1 MKIKRIPA
9 GMYGAN
15 CYILIDEE
23 TMVGC
28 IIDPGG
34 DADRLANIIDE
45 LNIEIK
51 FILLTHGHMDHVG
64 GVEVLREKYNVPVY
78 INGKDKELMEKG
90 TQVFGRIWGKTPE
103 DKELKDEEIIKLGS
117 LDIRCIETPGHTPGG
132 MSFLVNNVVFTGD
145 TLFHGSVGRCDL
157 PGGNQSQLI
166 ESIKN
171 KLMVLDDEIVVLP
184 GHEGES
190 NIKFERQYNPFL

>member
-15 CYILIDEE
+15 CYVLIDEE

-34 DADRLANIIDE
+34 DADRLVNIIDE
-45 LNIEIK
+45 FNIEVK

-64 GVEVLREKYNVPVY
+64 GVEILREKYNVPVY

-90 TQVFGRIWGKTPE
+90 TEVFGRIWSKTSE
-103 DKELKDEEIIKLGS
+103 DKELKDGEILKLGN
-117 LDIRCIETPGHTPGG
+117 LDIKCMETPGHTPGG

-145 TLFHGSVGRCDL
+145 TLFRGSVGRCDL

-166 ESIKN
+166 ESIKS
-171 KLMVLDDEIVVLP
+171 KLMILDDEIVVLP

-190 NIKFERQYNPFL
+190 NIRFEKQYNPFF

>member
-64 GVEVLREKYNVPVY
+64 GVEVLRKKYNVPVY

-90 TQVFGRIWGKTPE
+90 TQVFGIIWNKTPE
-103 DKELKDEEIIKLGS
+103 DKELKDQEIIKLGS

-171 KLMVLDDEIVVLP
+171 KLMILDDEIVVLP

>member
-171 KLMVLDDEIVVLP
+171 KLMILDDEIVVLP

>member
-1 MKIKRIPA
+1 
-9 GMYGAN
+9 MYGAN

>member
-23 TMVGC
+23 IRVGC

-64 GVEVLREKYNVPVY
+64 GVEVLRKKYNVPVY

-90 TQVFGRIWGKTPE
+90 TQVFGIIWNKTPE
-103 DKELKDEEIIKLGS
+103 DKELKDQEIIKLGS

-157 PGGNQSQLI
+157 PGRNQSQLI

-171 KLMVLDDEIVVLP
+171 KLMILDDEIVVLP

>member
-103 DKELKDEEIIKLGS
+103 DKELKDEEIINLGS

>member
-9 GMYGAN
+9 GIYGAN
-15 CYILIDEE
+15 CYILTDDKNK
-23 TMVGC
+23 VGC

-34 DADRLANIIDE
+34 DADRISKAIDG
-45 LNIEIK
+45 LDTDMK

-64 GVEVLREKYNVPVY
+64 GVDELKTKYNIPVY
-78 INGKDKELMEKG
+78 INGKDKELMERG
-90 TQVFGRIWGKTPE
+90 MQVFGRIWKTTSE
-103 DKELKDEEIIKLGS
+103 DKKLNDGDVLELGS
-117 LDIRCIETPGHTPGG
+117 FKIKCIETPGHTPGG
-132 MSFLVNNVVFTGD
+132 MSFLVNDVVFTGD

-157 PGGNQSQLI
+157 PGGDQHQLI

-171 KLMVLDDEIVVLP
+171 KLMVLDDKIVVLP

-190 NIKFERQYNPFL
+190 NIGFEKQYNPFL

>member
-45 LNIEIK
+45 FNIEVK
-51 FILLTHGHMDHVG
+51 FILLTHGHMDHVE
-64 GVEVLREKYNVPVY
+64 GVEILRQKYNVPVY

-90 TQVFGRIWGKTPE
+90 TEVFGRIWNKTSE
-103 DKELKDEEIIKLGS
+103 DKELKDGEMLKLGN
-117 LDIRCIETPGHTPGG
+117 LDIKCMETPGHTPGG

-145 TLFHGSVGRCDL
+145 TLFRGSVGRCDL

-166 ESIKN
+166 ESIKS
-171 KLMVLDDEIVVLP
+171 KLMILDDEIVVLP

-190 NIKFERQYNPFL
+190 NIRFEKQYNPFF

>member
-15 CYILIDEE
+15 CYVLIDEE

-34 DADRLANIIDE
+34 DADRLVNIIDE
-45 LNIEIK
+45 FNIEVK

-64 GVEVLREKYNVPVY
+64 GVEILREKYNVPVY

-90 TQVFGRIWGKTPE
+90 TEVFGRIWSKTSE
-103 DKELKDEEIIKLGS
+103 DKELNDGEILKLGN
-117 LDIRCIETPGHTPGG
+117 LDIKCMETPGHTPGG

-145 TLFHGSVGRCDL
+145 TLFRGSVGRCDL

-166 ESIKN
+166 ESIKS
-171 KLMVLDDEIVVLP
+171 KLMILDDEIVVLP

-190 NIKFERQYNPFL
+190 NIRFEKQYNPFF